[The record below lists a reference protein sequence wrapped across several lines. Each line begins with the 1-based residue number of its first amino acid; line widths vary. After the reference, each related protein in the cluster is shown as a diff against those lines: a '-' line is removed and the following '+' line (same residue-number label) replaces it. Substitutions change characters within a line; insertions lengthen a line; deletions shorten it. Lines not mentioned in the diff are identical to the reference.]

1 MFPTLAFGPVFGL
14 VMAGIGRVL
23 RFIDEPDRLGERHQ
37 NLEERNQ
44 P

>member
-14 VMAGIGRVL
+14 VMAGTGRVL
-23 RFIDEPDRLGERHQ
+23 RFFGELDRLGERHQ
-37 NLEERNQ
+37 NLAERNQ